1 MKTGPYVVGRGSY
14 PNSEGMVQLDAA
26 IMRGRDCSIGAVC
39 GLEGSVQPLQD
50 AATLVVQLC
59 HVLSH
64 RYSKPIQVARHIMV
78 HSPHNVLVG
87 SGAGQYAIENG
98 FKMESNNA
106 LLGPEAVQAYQV
118 TYQLQSTF
126 RYACWHR
133 HYCTCVSITLRGH
146 YWRMYA
152 LIQDFKTSR
161 NSTTAGRT
169 HDTLGKGDTVAI
181 MREYTRASH
190 CSAALCRPTWGCG
203 CWGVYWRGSV

>member
-14 PNSEGMVQLDAA
+14 PNSEGTVQLDAA

-87 SGAGQYAIENG
+87 SGAGKYAIENG

-118 TYQLQSTF
+118 TYQLQSVYLQICMLASALLYMCEY
-126 RYACWHR
+126 YAERALLANVCFDSGLQDQQEQHHCW
-133 HYCTCVSITLRGH
+133 
-146 YWRMYA
+146 
-152 LIQDFKTSR
+152 K
-161 NSTTAGRT
+161 N
-169 HDTLGKGDTVAI
+169 
-181 MREYTRASH
+181 
-190 CSAALCRPTWGCG
+190 P
-203 CWGVYWRGSV
+203 